1 MNFKTIKDRLA
12 EALTEK
18 GYSFSDAQ
26 LEYVLDCENFDGIQ
40 FRFCSRNY
48 IHLMFEGNK
57 LKTKTNMV
65 LEKRKLRLVS
75 KRFKNI
81 LLNIIFFIIVS
92 IGSVGLLMLGGLLDK
107 I

>member
-1 MNFKTIKDRLA
+1 M
-12 EALTEK
+12 
-18 GYSFSDAQ
+18 Y
-26 LEYVLDCENFDGIQ
+26 
-40 FRFCSRNY
+40 
-48 IHLMFEGNK
+48 HK
-57 LKTKTNMV
+57 LKKMLEELEEITSLINKKQKQMI

-81 LLNIIFFIIVS
+81 LKNIIAFIIVS

>member
-1 MNFKTIKDRLA
+1 MI
-12 EALTEK
+12 
-18 GYSFSDAQ
+18 
-26 LEYVLDCENFDGIQ
+26 
-40 FRFCSRNY
+40 
-48 IHLMFEGNK
+48 
-57 LKTKTNMV
+57 

-81 LLNIIFFIIVS
+81 LLNIIVFIIVS

>member
-1 MNFKTIKDRLA
+1 MN
-12 EALTEK
+12 LTLTH
-18 GYSFSDAQ
+18 Y
-26 LEYVLDCENFDGIQ
+26 N
-40 FRFCSRNY
+40 
-48 IHLMFEGNK
+48 
-57 LKTKTNMV
+57 LKQKQMV

-92 IGSVGLLMLGGLLDK
+92 IGSVGLLMLGGLLDR

>member
-1 MNFKTIKDRLA
+1 MI
-12 EALTEK
+12 
-18 GYSFSDAQ
+18 
-26 LEYVLDCENFDGIQ
+26 
-40 FRFCSRNY
+40 
-48 IHLMFEGNK
+48 
-57 LKTKTNMV
+57 

-92 IGSVGLLMLGGLLDK
+92 IGSVGLLMLGSLLDR

>member
-1 MNFKTIKDRLA
+1 MN
-12 EALTEK
+12 LTLTH
-18 GYSFSDAQ
+18 Y
-26 LEYVLDCENFDGIQ
+26 N
-40 FRFCSRNY
+40 
-48 IHLMFEGNK
+48 
-57 LKTKTNMV
+57 LKQKQMI

-81 LLNIIFFIIVS
+81 LKNIIAFIIVS

>member
-1 MNFKTIKDRLA
+1 MN
-12 EALTEK
+12 LTLTH
-18 GYSFSDAQ
+18 Y
-26 LEYVLDCENFDGIQ
+26 N
-40 FRFCSRNY
+40 
-48 IHLMFEGNK
+48 
-57 LKTKTNMV
+57 LKQKQMV

>member
-1 MNFKTIKDRLA
+1 MLRITLDINF
-12 EALTEK
+12 
-18 GYSFSDAQ
+18 
-26 LEYVLDCENFDGIQ
+26 
-40 FRFCSRNY
+40 
-48 IHLMFEGNK
+48 NK
-57 LKTKTNMV
+57 KQKQMV

-81 LLNIIFFIIVS
+81 LKNIIAFIIVS

>member
-1 MNFKTIKDRLA
+1 MN
-12 EALTEK
+12 LTLTH
-18 GYSFSDAQ
+18 Y
-26 LEYVLDCENFDGIQ
+26 N
-40 FRFCSRNY
+40 
-48 IHLMFEGNK
+48 
-57 LKTKTNMV
+57 LKQKQMV

-81 LLNIIFFIIVS
+81 LKNIIAFIIVS